1 MIFTGSYIIKDFP
14 MSQSLTTMNIM
25 NCSGQVNSYAM
36 KGICWEC
43 LRVLLLNMFLNVNG
57 YMA

>member
-1 MIFTGSYIIKDFP
+1 

-25 NCSGQVNSYAM
+25 NGSGQVNSYAM